1 MINGSMSPMEM
12 ESLANTAQAMPE
24 EQLKIIVQYIPVEIM
39 CNEIAIRHRNLVNK
53 IAGINNIMGIN

>member
-1 MINGSMSPMEM
+1 MINGNMSPIEM
-12 ESLANTAQAMPE
+12 ESLANTAQAMTE

-39 CNEIAIRHRNLVNK
+39 CNEIATRHRNIVDK